1 MEWQEVDI
9 FGTRHRVAGHSDDK
23 TFLNLKDAVGQHRT
37 LAELSA
43 AILSPD
49 SQACDVGANL
59 GLTSLIIAKH
69 VPAGKV
75 YAFEPGKRTCSCL
88 SATIAASGY
97 QNVSITGQA
106 VGAVSDQ
113 VFLHAGENFSAGK
126 HVVTNQH
133 VSNGALPTDSVR
145 MNTLDSFLASAGA
158 EKIDLIKI
166 DTEGFEIDVL
176 VGAKS
181 TLVQYRPVVFLE
193 MNSWCLIA
201 FRNMNPRSFLESLL
215 HGFPFVFWVTP
226 SGKLRRIGSGVSMH
240 HFLHEHLVRHG
251 CINDLVCCWQT
262 DWLGKFA
269 PGLE

>member
-1 MEWQEVDI
+1 VD
-9 FGTRHRVAGHSDDK
+9 
-23 TFLNLKDAVGQHRT
+23 
-37 LAELSA
+37 
-43 AILSPD
+43 
-49 SQACDVGANL
+49 
-59 GLTSLIIAKH
+59 
-69 VPAGKV
+69 
-75 YAFEPGKRTCSCL
+75 
-88 SATIAASGY
+88 
-97 QNVSITGQA
+97 QA

-126 HVVTNQH
+126 HIVTNQQ
-133 VSNGALPTDSVR
+133 VSKGASPTDPVQ
-145 MNTLDSFLASAGA
+145 MITLDSFLASAGA
-158 EKIDLIKI
+158 GKIDLIKI

-181 TLVQYRPVVFLE
+181 TLGQYRPVVFLE